1 MALRD
6 VKLVDWLTNE
16 NAMVRT
22 AALEMLSNGYST
34 DQRVCEAVFSA
45 WDQFSTQDAF
55 PEFPLI
61 THLEVPKELM
71 PETLNRAEAMS
82 AGRPLTDR
90 ACRCAGKLLEA
101 VSVSSPLI
109 FQDHLDQI
117 AQLKQRSKIFFRI
130 DLDRIRFRVSLLD
143 SLAEDSVADWFT
155 SDTQPIVSHGF
166 YPYLESLHLKGRAE
180 SSLQAAFEQLRSG
193 ERKPHV
199 LETALELASRYR
211 LVGYEG
217 VFADGIDDENSS
229 VADGCAIALAR
240 CRNDNVLSLIA
251 ERFPDYSRSGQLRSI
266 DVLRRSRLPK
276 TSELLRFLRAH
287 AQGSQVQNALRI
299 AEVLQFDFSDLEN
312 WLEAFLVVDDM
323 TLKRVASLLCLVG
336 PLSESLSDD
345 DRRRTLHLVR
355 TRLQDQAV

>member
-6 VKLVDWLTNE
+6 LRLVDWLTNE
-16 NAMVRT
+16 SAVLRT

-34 DQRVCEAVFSA
+34 DQRVCEAIFAA
-45 WDQFSTQDAF
+45 WDKYTAQDAF
-55 PEFPLI
+55 PEFPMI
-61 THLEVPKELM
+61 THLEIPKDFM
-71 PETLNRAEAMS
+71 SETLNRAAAMS

-101 VSVSSPLI
+101 ISVSSPLL
-109 FQDHLDQI
+109 FREHMDQI
-117 AQLKQRSKIFFRI
+117 SELKQRSKIFFRI
-130 DLDRIRFRVSLLD
+130 DLDRLRFRVSLLD
-143 SLAEDSVADWFT
+143 SVSEDAVADWFT
-155 SDTQPIVSHGF
+155 SDTPPVVAYGY
-166 YPYLESLHLKGRAE
+166 YPHLESLYLKGRAE
-180 SSLQAAFEQLRSG
+180 SSLQAAFEQMKSG

-199 LETALELASRYR
+199 IETALELASRYR
-211 LVGYEG
+211 MVGYESE
-217 VFADGIDDENSS
+217 FADGIDDDNSA

-251 ERFPDYSRSGQLRSI
+251 DRFPDYSRSGQLRSI

-312 WLEAFLVVDDM
+312 WLEAILVVDD
-323 TLKRVASLLCLVG
+323 LSLRRISSLLCLVG

-345 DRRRTLHLVR
+345 DKRRTLHLVK

>member
-1 MALRD
+1 MALHD
-6 VKLVDWLTNE
+6 LKLVDWLINE
-16 NAMVRT
+16 SAMVRT

-34 DQRVCEAVFSA
+34 DQRVCEAVFSG
-45 WDQFSTQDAF
+45 WDKYTEQEAF

-61 THLEVPKELM
+61 THLEIPKDFM
-71 PETLNRAEAMS
+71 GETLARAGTMS

-101 VSVSSPLI
+101 VSVSSPLL
-109 FQDHLDQI
+109 FREYLDQI
-117 AQLKQRSKIFFRI
+117 SELKQKSKIFFRI
-130 DLDRIRFRVSLLD
+130 DLDRLRFRASLLD
-143 SLAEDSVADWFT
+143 SVKDDSMADWFT
-155 SDTQPIVSHGF
+155 SDTPPAVSFGF
-166 YPYLESLHLKGRAE
+166 YPYLESLYLKGSAE
-180 SSLQAAFEQLRSG
+180 QSLQIAFEQLTSG
-193 ERKPHV
+193 DRKPHV
-199 LETALELASRYR
+199 IETALELASRYR
-211 LVGYEG
+211 LVGYES

-251 ERFPDYSRSGQLRSI
+251 DRFPDYSRSGQLRSI

-312 WLEAFLVVDDM
+312 WLEAILVVDD
-323 TLKRVASLLCLVG
+323 LSLRRISSLLCLVG
-336 PLSESLSDD
+336 PLSEVLSDD
-345 DRRRTLHLVR
+345 DKRRTLHLVR